1 MDRQQRENRRMR
13 APHRSTYLYGPLS
26 FTTSWGKEY
35 LKPLRGREESS
46 KGRRTSGRHLP
57 DDGDQWSE
65 LLYVEEAVRRNGHS
79 RKQDSAKGKI
89 TAEDSYAQATVL
101 FANIV
106 GFTSLPRTEII
117 LFLNGLFTRFDIA
130 ATRHGIEKIK
140 TIADGYMAA

>member
-1 MDRQQRENRRMR
+1 
-13 APHRSTYLYGPLS
+13 
-26 FTTSWGKEY
+26 
-35 LKPLRGREESS
+35 
-46 KGRRTSGRHLP
+46 LP
-57 DDGDQWSE
+57 DDEDQWSE
-65 LLYVEEAVRRNGHS
+65 LIYVEEAVRRNGHS

-106 GFTSLPRTEII
+106 GFTSRPATHERTEII

-130 ATRHGIEKIK
+130 VTRHSIEKIK